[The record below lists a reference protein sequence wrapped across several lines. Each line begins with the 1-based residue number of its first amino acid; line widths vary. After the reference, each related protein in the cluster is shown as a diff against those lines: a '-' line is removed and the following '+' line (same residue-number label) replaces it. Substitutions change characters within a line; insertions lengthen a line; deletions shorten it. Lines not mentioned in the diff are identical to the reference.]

1 MPYAFP
7 QWESARR
14 LNEQI
19 KVTPYTCQYVL
30 LLNQTNC
37 FDIEKD
43 LRKCLKINHKPL
55 VWFINTF
62 QKHRVRVEYA
72 VLFTQRELSVFG
84 PIAHQQTHGILSK
97 RFENIY
103 GKCKPIFVRLPWCLK
118 NCGVAE
124 NHFQPFQW
132 KHLETELQTDLKR
145 LLQQKVVYQCLVG
158 GREETIE
165 QHRWKVLKQ
174 VAEWLHIPHVLSM
187 HQDDCVKDQLL
198 QLLSKGIKRKNF

>member
-19 KVTPYTCQYVL
+19 KMTPHTCQYVL
-30 LLNQTNC
+30 LLNKTNC

-43 LRKCLKINHKPL
+43 LRNFLKINHKPL

-72 VLFTQRELSVFG
+72 VLFAQRELSVFG
-84 PIAHQQTHGILSK
+84 PIANQQTHDILSK

-103 GKCKPIFVRLPWCLK
+103 GEFKQIFVSLPRCLK
-118 NCGVAE
+118 KL
-124 NHFQPFQW
+124 W
-132 KHLETELQTDLKR
+132 
-145 LLQQKVVYQCLVG
+145 G
-158 GREETIE
+158 GRKPFPTVSIETFRD
-165 QHRWKVLKQ
+165 QHRWKVLQQ
-174 VAEWLHIPHVLSM
+174 VAEWLHIPNAISM
-187 HQDDCVKDQLL
+187 H
-198 QLLSKGIKRKNF
+198 